1 MATKEAFLKEGL
13 MLCHGG
19 KTFFSR
25 LKAQWEEK
33 ERQSKE
39 NLDRSTEQLASGSA
53 VIVKE
58 TVERLIFEYKEKIS
72 GFRVQQENLESVI
85 QQLKDECLQ
94 LEQKSEVILGTL
106 DSIYADGIAP
116 LRAVGVWG
124 TYPSLKKLVDAL
136 LQTSDYSQR
145 EKIYYE
151 LKQELQ
157 VFLDLVRQLDSL
169 DLSSELH
176 PVIASAV
183 REIESLIQ
191 DCEDAFRTL
200 KARGEELKQTKAKLD
215 EECQVIMKESADY
228 AENGK
233 RFIKNSTKY
242 L

>member
-1 MATKEAFLKEGL
+1 M
-13 MLCHGG
+13 
-19 KTFFSR
+19 
-25 LKAQWEEK
+25 
-33 ERQSKE
+33 
-39 NLDRSTEQLASGSA
+39 
-53 VIVKE
+53 
-58 TVERLIFEYKEKIS
+58 
-72 GFRVQQENLESVI
+72 
-85 QQLKDECLQ
+85 
-94 LEQKSEVILGTL
+94 
-106 DSIYADGIAP
+106 
-116 LRAVGVWG
+116 
-124 TYPSLKKLVDAL
+124 KKLVDAL

-215 EECQVIMKESADY
+215 EECQVIMKDSADY
-228 AENGK
+228 AEKWETLHQKLHEISLIDLPQSEDVHLIPPKASEVIPSDYQRTQTDGGK
-233 RFIKNSTKY
+233 SRASWKLCSRMA
-242 L
+242 